1 MKPFLLT
8 LALLLALVGPALAA
22 TTVTIGDNT
31 GNTYSGTD
39 DAHIRSDSTTT
50 NYGTNGSLEVTKYA
64 VGNHVSAL
72 VKFSG
77 LSNIVGPVTV
87 SSATLYLYYTGPTS
101 GSDTHTID
109 VHRVLRAWV
118 EAQATWNI
126 YSTGNS
132 WTTAG
137 ALSDGND
144 RVATVSAS
152 FALIGNTSPSYVA
165 YTGAQL
171 ATDVENIINGS
182 NANNGWVFERSDAG
196 DDTNYRIFASSEGSD
211 GQRPYLDIT
220 YTVAGTTVRHRVNN
234 Q

>member
-1 MKPFLLT
+1 MLCAAPL
-8 LALLLALVGPALAA
+8 GAA
-22 TTVTIGDNT
+22 TATIGDNT

-39 DAHIRSDSTTT
+39 DTQLKANAATT
-50 NYGTNGSLEVTKYA
+50 NYGSSGSMDVNKYG
-64 VGNHVSAL
+64 VGDHANAL
-72 VKFSG
+72 VKFTG
-77 LSNIVGPVTV
+77 LSSITGPVTV

-118 EAQATWNI
+118 EAQATWNV

-137 ALSDGND
+137 GLSDGND

-165 YTGAQL
+165 FTGAQL
-171 ATDVENIINGS
+171 ATDIENIINGV
-182 NANNGWVFERSDAG
+182 NTNNGFLVERSDAG
-196 DDTNYRIFASSEGSD
+196 DDTNFRVFASSEGSD

-220 YTVAGTTVRHRVNN
+220 YTVAGATVRHRVNN